1 VASPAPKPPVEGVK
15 QASAAA
21 KPAAKPMPKKV
32 AETPRGAVPPARA
45 KTVAVNGKLVVKKSK
60 KELR

>member
-1 VASPAPKPPVEGVK
+1 
-15 QASAAA
+15 
-21 KPAAKPMPKKV
+21 MPKRV